1 MFHGSTGRLG
11 RQCECGGEGDAD
23 TLAASFNACQTI
35 FSMRRVMVSHFRFD
49 RFLAAGAV
57 EVATPSVLV

>member
-35 FSMRRVMVSHFRFD
+35 FSMRWVMVFSCGSVD
-49 RFLAAGAV
+49 EAV
-57 EVATPSVLV
+57 NCEKQFCLFVQ